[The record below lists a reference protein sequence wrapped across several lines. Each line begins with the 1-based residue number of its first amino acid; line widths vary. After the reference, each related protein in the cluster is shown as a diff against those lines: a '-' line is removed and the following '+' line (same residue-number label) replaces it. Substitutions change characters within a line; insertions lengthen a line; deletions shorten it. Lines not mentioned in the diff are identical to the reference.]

1 MSRFHCDSNVSDTE
15 ACFRSY
21 AIFSR
26 FKNWQSLRWRLGLD
40 NGYGRRSLFAGVIC
54 RRCYNLH
61 VSRTKYPRRCGV
73 KSRRRDSAARIC
85 GAIES
90 LNAPT
95 DVKEGG
101 IGNSL
106 QYGQELLCLPSVD
119 LNDGRR
125 ESL

>member
-26 FKNWQSLRWRLGLD
+26 FKNWQLLRWRLGLD

-73 KSRRRDSAARIC
+73 
-85 GAIES
+85 IES

-125 ESL
+125 EYL